1 MERVELGMNQQKK
14 LDTALEMTTYVSQM
28 MKDYFNSDNLQ
39 KVIANAKVS
48 FVDCF

>member
-1 MERVELGMNQQKK
+1 MERLELGMTQQKG
-14 LDTALEMTTYVSQM
+14 LVTALEMTTYASQM

-39 KVIANAKVS
+39 KVIANAKVR